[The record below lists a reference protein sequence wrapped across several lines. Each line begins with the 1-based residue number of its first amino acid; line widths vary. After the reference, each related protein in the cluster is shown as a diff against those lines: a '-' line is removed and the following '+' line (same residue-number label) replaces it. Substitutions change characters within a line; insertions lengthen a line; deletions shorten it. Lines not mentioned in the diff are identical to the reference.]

1 MTSTII
7 EVFPQ
12 RIQKSIVLPIAGSI
26 FLALLSKIS
35 IILPFSLVPITGQT
49 FGILLL
55 SLLFG
60 RNMAFFS
67 VIFYILEG
75 ISGIPVFA
83 FGGGAAYLLGPTGGY
98 IIGFLIASYIVG
110 TLSDKGWGKNFF
122 LCLFTVVIGE
132 ICIFLPGI
140 LHLLFFLPSNKIL
153 TAGLFP
159 FIPGEIVKISLLF
172 ISYPSLWRVKIG
184 KGSYIN
190 RK

>member
-1 MTSTII
+1 MGSTII
-7 EVFPQ
+7 GVFPQ
-12 RIQKSIVLPIAGSI
+12 RIQRSIVLPIVGSI
-26 FLALLSKIS
+26 FLALLSKIRV
-35 IILPFSLVPITGQT
+35 ILPFSPVPITGQT

-55 SLLFG
+55 ALLFG

-83 FGGGAAYLLGPTGGY
+83 FGGGPAYLLGPTGGY
-98 IIGFLIASYIVG
+98 VIGFLIASYIVG

-122 LCLFTVVIGE
+122 LCLFAVVIGE

-140 LHLLFFLPSNKIL
+140 LHLLFFLPPDKIL
-153 TAGLFP
+153 PAGLFP

-172 ISYPSLWRVKIG
+172 TIYPSVWKRVKV
-184 KGSYIN
+184 
-190 RK
+190 